1 MKRIN
6 VKYVKEFQNGSIEA
20 FEKIYRYYNRP
31 LYYFLYSILNSD
43 ADTEEVLQLTFI
55 RVYKKIHHLKKPDS
69 FQSWLYRIAY
79 TQAMSL
85 HVKERNQVALD
96 AETNLEEVISDKTDV
111 EIEYNGKELKDLLVE
126 EVNNLSPKLREVAIL
141 KYFEDM
147 AVKEIAIVLDIPI
160 GTVKS
165 RLSAIRDI
173 IKPALREQG
182 FLSSRIYSLV
192 FTPFVIDI
200 FEELYTSVNYQET
213 FDSIYINI
221 TNGNHEVGAIA
232 ATAST
237 GKYFFDSVLAK
248 VLLTTSVVGISTIT
262 YQSVVSSEPSIVEE
276 IRYYSELTNKS
287 VEVSVILDNAN
298 EVNHYTVMFGDSE
311 IKTTKQDNQI
321 KFVAED
327 NGEYQIKVEDFQD
340 VITIDSIDK
349 VPPVLSKVTY
359 TDDTLVFDI
368 SDNVELD
375 YSTSYI
381 EKDGKQYA
389 INKNHKLQGD
399 FEGSIQFYLF
409 DTAQNNIMYE
419 VAIQQKTGQ

>member
-1 MKRIN
+1 
-6 VKYVKEFQNGSIEA
+6 
-20 FEKIYRYYNRP
+20 
-31 LYYFLYSILNSD
+31 
-43 ADTEEVLQLTFI
+43 
-55 RVYKKIHHLKKPDS
+55 
-69 FQSWLYRIAY
+69 
-79 TQAMSL
+79 
-85 HVKERNQVALD
+85 
-96 AETNLEEVISDKTDV
+96 
-111 EIEYNGKELKDLLVE
+111 
-126 EVNNLSPKLREVAIL
+126 
-141 KYFEDM
+141 M